1 MTNLVLRG
9 GNLRR
14 CAKGARGGP
23 RALSSAR
30 RRPSRRLWAKD
41 DNGRFRTH
49 GRDSVATTR
58 GTVWLTADRCK
69 GTLTRVREGYVRVRH
84 RHSRRSVLVSAG
96 ERYLARHR

>member
-1 MTNLVLRG
+1 MTDLVLRG
-9 GNLRR
+9 RNLQR
-14 CAKGARGGP
+14 CGRAHGARP
-23 RALSSAR
+23 SALTSRR

-58 GTVWLTADRCK
+58 GTVWLTVDRCK

-84 RHSRRSVLVSAG
+84 RHSRRSVLVGAG